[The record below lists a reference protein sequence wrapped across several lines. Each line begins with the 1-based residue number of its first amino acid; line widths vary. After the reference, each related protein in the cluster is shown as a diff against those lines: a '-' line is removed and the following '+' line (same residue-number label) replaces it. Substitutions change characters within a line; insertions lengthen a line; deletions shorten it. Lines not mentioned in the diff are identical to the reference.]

1 MLKRIFKFLL
11 CLFIFSACPL
21 TWAADMLVFE
31 CKRSEKGYTEEYEMR
46 IQLASGE
53 QKAKIFLDDRDLDR
67 ADVYGTQTVKAVTVA
82 QPNIFILIEASF
94 EPEELMGVFYPAGTV
109 STKMSLNTTTG
120 KLKKVENIQGGILGQ
135 TLGNGTFVTEELCLA
150 SKAP

>member
-1 MLKRIFKFLL
+1 MSKHLFKSLI
-11 CLFIFSACPL
+11 CLFIASVHSL
-21 TWAADMLVFE
+21 SWAADTLVFD
-31 CKRSEKGYTEEYEMR
+31 CQRSEKGYTEEYEMR
-46 IQLASGE
+46 IQLASSE
-53 QKAKIFLDDRDLDR
+53 HKAKIFLDDRDLDR
-67 ADVYGTQTVKAVTVA
+67 ADGYGTQTVKAVTVA